1 MPIIHTHILEGRGSD
16 TKRELIRSITEAVV
30 RTLGVPEE
38 SVRVIISEMAR
49 DAYGIGGK
57 TAKEL
62 GR

>member
-16 TKRELIRSITEAVV
+16 TKRELIRNITEAVV